1 MNRQSNDKLYQAAAV
16 WKELTEYCYIIT
28 YGYKKQLNTIS
39 LTFSL
44 ADFPHLAGFQY
55 LRDLSLPRYNPTK
68 LVDIILDKKI
78 TYGQISKGIQYE
90 NLVNPR
96 LESLIRLK
104 DILEKDFK
112 IFYFMPH
119 KYPFTTMIKADYLIS
134 CHLDLVSFVFII
146 QSAPNEQNKSDY
158 LCCSAFTKGSR
169 DYEANQPSR
178 TILKKERLHIKTQTS
193 TVLYNR
199 LTLS

>member
-119 KYPFTTMIKADYLIS
+119 KYPFTTMIKADYL
-134 CHLDLVSFVFII
+134 
-146 QSAPNEQNKSDY
+146 
-158 LCCSAFTKGSR
+158 CCSAFTKGSR

-199 LTLS
+199 LTFS